1 MALASVEELTF
12 SYPGSAPALDGVSLR
27 IDPGEIVLVLG
38 ASGSGKSTL
47 VRALGG
53 LVPWFHGGH
62 FSGRV
67 EVAGRDTR
75 STHPSQLA
83 GTVATVFQDP
93 EDQVVLAQVESE
105 IAFGLENV
113 GTPSQAIL
121 PRAHTA
127 LASVGAAH
135 LADRRV
141 AELSGGEL
149 QRICLA
155 SALALEPELLLLDEP
170 TSQLDP
176 DGAEAFLEHALAGD
190 AAVVISEQR
199 PALAL
204 RYADRVLFLDR
215 GRIILDAPR
224 DEAVPWLDE
233 HRPAWTAAPS
243 NRLLQAEQTGSLTE
257 RSLSSNRLLQGG
269 GGDVVARLAGI
280 RFAYGDGPPALDDAS
295 LLLRRGEIV
304 ALTGP
309 NGSGKTTLAKLAAG
323 LLDPQGGEVEREG
336 RAAFLL
342 QDPGRYL
349 VRETVLDEVALGT
362 SRERARRVL
371 GDVGLAWAEDR
382 HPRDLSSGER
392 ERLALATVLVTEP
405 DLLVLDEPT
414 RGVDPER
421 KAELAGLLRAQ
432 AGRRATLV
440 VTHDIA
446 FAQAVADREVSLG
459 AQREAL
465 VA

>member
-1 MALASVEELTF
+1 MALASVEGLTF
-12 SYPGSAPALDGVSLR
+12 SYPESHPALDGVSLR

-53 LVPWFHGGH
+53 LVPWFHGGT

-67 EVAGRDTR
+67 AIAGRDTR
-75 STHPSQLA
+75 STHPSALA

-93 EDQVVLAQVESE
+93 EDQVVLGQVEAE

-113 GTPSQAIL
+113 GTRPDEIL
-121 PRAHTA
+121 PRAHAA
-127 LASVGAAH
+127 LASVGASH
-135 LADRRV
+135 LAGRRV

-155 SALALEPELLLLDEP
+155 SALALRPGLLLLDEP

-176 DGAEAFLEHALAGD
+176 DGAEAFLDHAFGSG

-199 PALAL
+199 PAAVL
-204 RYADRVLFLDR
+204 RHADRVLFLDG
-215 GRIILDAPR
+215 GRIVLDAPR
-224 DEAVPWLDE
+224 DEAVAWLDQ
-233 HRPAWTAAPS
+233 HRPAWTAEPS
-243 NRLLQAEQTGSLTE
+243 DN
-257 RSLSSNRLLQGG
+257 LSQGKAR
-269 GGDVVARLAGI
+269 GGDAVARLSGI
-280 RFAYGDGPPALDDAS
+280 RFAYGDGPLVLDGAS
-295 LLLRRGEIV
+295 LELRRGEIV

-323 LLDPQGGEVEREG
+323 LLEPQGGAVARNG

-349 VRETVLDEVALGT
+349 VRETALDEVALGT
-362 SRERARRVL
+362 GEERARRVL
-371 GDVGLAWAEDR
+371 AEVGLAWAEDR

-421 KAELAGLLRAQ
+421 KGELAELLRAQ
-432 AGRRATLV
+432 AARRATLV
-440 VTHDIA
+440 VTHDVA
-446 FAQAVADREVSLG
+446 FAAAVADREVSLG
-459 AQREAL
+459 AEREVL

>member
-12 SYPGSAPALDGVSLR
+12 SYPGSAPALDGVSLQ
-27 IDPGEIVLVLG
+27 IEPGEVVLVLG

-105 IAFGLENV
+105 LAFGLENI
-113 GTPSQAIL
+113 GASPETIL
-121 PRAHTA
+121 PRAYAA
-127 LASVGAAH
+127 LASVGAPH

-176 DGAEAFLEHALAGD
+176 DGAEAFLEHAFASG

-204 RYADRVLFLDR
+204 RHADRVLFLDR
-215 GRIILDAPR
+215 GRVVLDAPR
-224 DEAVPWLDE
+224 DEAVTWLDE
-233 HRPAWTAAPS
+233 HRPAWTATP
-243 NRLLQAEQTGSLTE
+243 
-257 RSLSSNRLLQGG
+257 SNRLLQGG

-295 LLLRRGEIV
+295 LLLGRGEIV

-323 LLDPQGGEVEREG
+323 MLEPQGGEVERVG

-371 GDVGLAWAEDR
+371 ADVGLVWAEDR

-440 VTHDIA
+440 VTHDVA
-446 FAQAVADREVSLG
+446 FAQAVADRGVSLG

>member
-1 MALASVEELTF
+1 MALASVERLTF
-12 SYPGSAPALDGVSLR
+12 SYPGSPPALDGVSLR

-53 LVPWFHGGH
+53 LVPWFHGGT
-62 FSGRV
+62 FGGRV
-67 EVAGRDTR
+67 EIAGRDTR
-75 STHPSQLA
+75 STHPSELA

-93 EDQVVLAQVESE
+93 EDQVVLGQVEAE

-113 GTPSQAIL
+113 GTRPDEIL
-121 PRAHTA
+121 PRAHAA
-127 LASVGAAH
+127 LASVGASH
-135 LADRRV
+135 LAGRRV

-155 SALALEPELLLLDEP
+155 SALALRPELLLLDEP

-176 DGAEAFLEHALAGD
+176 DGAEAFLDHAFGSG
-190 AAVVISEQR
+190 AAVVITEQR
-199 PALAL
+199 PAAAL
-204 RYADRVLFLDR
+204 RHADRVLFLDR
-215 GRIILDAPR
+215 GRIVLDASR
-224 DEAVPWLDE
+224 DEAVAWLDE

-243 NRLLQAEQTGSLTE
+243 YRLLQGEES
-257 RSLSSNRLLQGG
+257 RSLPERARSSNRLLQGCS
-269 GGDVVARLAGI
+269 GDVVARLSGI
-280 RFAYGDGPPALDDAS
+280 RFAYGDGPLVLDGAS
-295 LLLRRGEIV
+295 LELRRGEVV

-323 LLDPQGGEVEREG
+323 LLGPQEGAVDRNG

-349 VRETVLDEVALGT
+349 VRETALDEVALGAGK
-362 SRERARRVL
+362 ERARRVL
-371 GDVGLAWAEDR
+371 EEVGLAWAEDR

-421 KAELAGLLRAQ
+421 KAELAGLLREQ
-432 AGRRATLV
+432 AARRATLV
-440 VTHDIA
+440 VTHDVA
-446 FAQAVADREVSLG
+446 FAAAVADRHVSLG
-459 AQREAL
+459 AEREAL